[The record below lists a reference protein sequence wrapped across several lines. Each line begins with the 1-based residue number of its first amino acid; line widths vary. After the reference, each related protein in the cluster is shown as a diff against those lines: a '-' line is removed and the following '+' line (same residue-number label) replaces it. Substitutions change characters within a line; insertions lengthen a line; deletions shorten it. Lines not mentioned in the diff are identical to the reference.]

1 VERLIYLGLP
11 MYRDVWEWR
20 EKVKELPDEELIRIW
35 AEEIDHNRVPVG
47 LEGQLLLDELVRR
60 KLFEQAEAA
69 SL

>member
-1 VERLIYLGLP
+1 MPKRRLTTRSSYSAA
-11 MYRDVWEWR
+11 
-20 EKVKELPDEELIRIW
+20 ELPDEELIRIW

-69 SL
+69 RKRVL

>member
-1 VERLIYLGLP
+1 MPKRRLTTRLSYSAA
-11 MYRDVWEWR
+11 
-20 EKVKELPDEELIRIW
+20 ELPDEELIRIW

-69 SL
+69 RKRVL